1 MKARKEKKMKPRKDL
16 FTDEVLTTDC
26 VAVKGS
32 RVQFDEIGRVKPAPR
47 ISNDAYIKSADL
59 GYLQVQSQKLLG
71 GRFKSTKTETVKSPY
86 YFYMIADKVPSNM
99 VVDMI
104 FKRLFFVIKHDEKTA
119 VMKSVNYCDLASY
132 GALWK
137 QYADANGITYKIFR
151 VDTENDVT
159 MECDIKGN
167 IQHELS
173 DLRNERKTWNSACH
187 TDN

>member
-119 VMKSVNYCDLASY
+119 TMKSVSYCDLASY

-137 QYADANGITYKIFR
+137 QYADENGITYKIFR
-151 VDTENDVT
+151 VDTENDTT

-173 DLRNERKTWNSACH
+173 DLRNERKTWANACH